1 MIEEDR
7 GEMRTLKQ
15 TFYGDEDKGFAPN
28 KQFVYEM
35 TNNYP
40 ELWEVAQA
48 IEGLICRVGVHAGGL
63 IFVDEPFTE
72 KAALMKS
79 PNGDII
85 TQFELHT
92 SEKLSLIKIDLL
104 SVEAL
109 DRIQTCLELLQEYG
123 KVEGN
128 NIREIYE
135 KVIGVYNLE
144 RESEDMW
151 KMLENHEVNA
161 LFQMEGQTGI
171 QGIDTLKPRSVD
183 DLAILNSTIRLMP
196 QNKGDEMPTD
206 KCARFKASK
215 ENWIKETQLYG
226 LTDEERDVIWPI
238 LETSYGM
245 CITQEQFMQL
255 VQLEE
260 CGGFDLMFAD
270 RLRKAVAKKSPK
282 DYEKITKEFYDVT
295 AEKGCSPGLCR
306 YTWRVLVGASRG

>member
-1 MIEEDR
+1 MLTLGTEKSRSAIQTAARGLGLDVDIARYLSSMIEEDR

-72 KAALMKS
+72 KGALMKS

-92 SEKLSLIKIDLL
+92 SEKLSMIKIDLL

-135 KVIGVYNLE
+135 KVIGIYNLE
-144 RESEDMW
+144 RDNKEMW

-171 QGIDTLKPRSVD
+171 QGIETLKPQSVD

-215 ENWIKETQLYG
+215 QNWIRETELYG
-226 LTDEERDVIWPI
+226 LTDKERDVIWPI

-270 RLRKAVAKKSPK
+270 RLRKAVAR
-282 DYEKITKEFYDVT
+282 FL
-295 AEKGCSPGLCR
+295 AF
-306 YTWRVLVGASRG
+306 